1 MQLLKCQLKAFVCV
15 VCTER
20 EGNILAKLLNG
31 VSNYATILELARP
44 AESGKLT
51 TFALLLT
58 TMSFLQNVNCDSVNV
73 NIRVIIHVVV
83 SLRSKN
89 IWVNPQ
95 VDSLA
100 TFQQ

>member
-44 AESGKLT
+44 AESGELT
-51 TFALLLT
+51 TFTLLLS